1 MAVLPSLAAAGYR
14 FAEIFRVR
22 WSEIDAQKIIFNG
35 NYMVYIDE
43 AFSEYL
49 KMLSERYGAEH
60 FEPVLARATQQFRA
74 PGRMGD
80 RLHTGARCTRIGRSS
95 FTMQY
100 EIRRESD
107 EQLLLEGEFIYVSVD
122 LATGRS
128 TPLPDSVR
136 GALIEFDHPEE
147 G

>member
-1 MAVLPSLAAAGYR
+1 MEVLPSLAAAGYR
-14 FAEIFRVR
+14 FAEVFKVR
-22 WSEIDAQKIIFNG
+22 WSEVDAQKIIFNG

-43 AFSEYL
+43 AFFEYTKL
-49 KMLSERYGAEH
+49 LSQRYGAGH

-80 RLHTGARCTRIGRSS
+80 RLHTGARCSRIGRSS

-100 EIRRESD
+100 EIRREED
-107 EQLLLEGEFIYVSVD
+107 EQLLLEAEFIYVSVD
-122 LATGRS
+122 LETGRS
-128 TPLPDSVR
+128 TPLPESVR
-136 GALIEFDHPEE
+136 KALIEFDHPEE